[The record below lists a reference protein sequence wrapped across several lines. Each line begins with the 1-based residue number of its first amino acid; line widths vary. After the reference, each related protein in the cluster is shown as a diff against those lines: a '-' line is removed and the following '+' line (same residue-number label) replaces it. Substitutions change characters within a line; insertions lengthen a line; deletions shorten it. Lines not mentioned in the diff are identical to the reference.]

1 MTQATHSAIIQ
12 LQSHLIMDYKPYSP
26 EWHRKRYLKEALD
39 KYFDDYIENEV
50 IYGDLID
57 ILSARMSA
65 AVNEVNKVLDLKDKL
80 KST

>member
-1 MTQATHSAIIQ
+1 LTIGTHSVIIQ
-12 LQSHLIMDYKPYSP
+12 LQNYHIMDYKPYSP

-39 KYFDDYIENEV
+39 KYFDDYVENEV
-50 IYGDLID
+50 IHGDLMD

-80 KST
+80 KDT